1 MRIRL
6 FGPVE
11 LIGTDG
17 RVVALGAAKRRLVLA
32 ALALRPNRVVSRDRL
47 IDAVWDGDPPPTA
60 RAALQGHIAQL
71 RKVLGAGVQLST
83 REDGYQLVADRARI
97 DVTWFEDLLT
107 QSRKAQDAEAVELL
121 GEALELHRGPVLAD
135 LPAERLR
142 AEVGAALE
150 EAEISAVRQ
159 LAERLHRLGR
169 VPEAIGL
176 LREAVERHP
185 LREPLVELLMLGLHH
200 DDQQAEALSLYH
212 RTRSRLAAELGVDP
226 GSGLRQTY
234 QLVLGGTGDRTD
246 ARTAPA
252 QLPRESRG
260 FVGRDDEQD
269 RLDALLRAEN
279 ALPLL
284 TGAAGAGKTALA
296 LRWAHRSGEK
306 FPDGQLFADL
316 RGFRDDDPVEPGAVL
331 MGFLRALDV
340 PTARVPS
347 DVDERA
353 ALYRSVLGERRMLVV
368 LDDAVDAEQVRPLL
382 PGAAG
387 CAALVTSRDRLDGLV
402 ATGGAVPV
410 PVTELGPEQA
420 VAALA
425 RVAGEQRVEYEPEA
439 CRELVELCERL
450 PLAVRIA
457 AARLAAHPRW
467 TVRGLVD
474 ELAEPRRRL
483 GGLSLSARGPS
494 VASALQ
500 RTYRRLPASAAELLR
515 LLARHPSANID
526 RAAATALTGWAT
538 ADEQL
543 DDLAA
548 AHLLDETG
556 PGRYRVPGLVRLH
569 AETLREGDPP

>member
-32 ALALRPNRVVSRDRL
+32 ALALRPNRAVSRDRL

-71 RKVLGAGVQLST
+71 RKVLGAGVELST

-97 DVTWFEDLLT
+97 DVTWFEDLLA
-107 QSRKAQDAEAVELL
+107 QSRKAQDAEAIELL

-135 LPAERLR
+135 LPAEHLR

-150 EAEISAVRQ
+150 EAEVSAVRQ

-169 VPEAIGL
+169 VPEAIGV

-234 QLVLGGTGDRTD
+234 QLVLGGTGDRAD
-246 ARTAPA
+246 ASTAPA

-260 FVGRDDEQD
+260 FVGRDDEQAQ
-269 RLDALLRAEN
+269 LDALLRAEN

-284 TGAAGAGKTALA
+284 IGAAGAGKTALA
-296 LRWAHRSGEK
+296 LRWAHRSGDL

-316 RGFRDDDPVEPGAVL
+316 RGYRDDDPVEPGAVL
-331 MGFLRALDV
+331 TGFLRALDV
-340 PTARVPS
+340 PTGRVPS

-410 PVTELGPEQA
+410 PVTGHGPEQA
-420 VAALA
+420 VIALA
-425 RVAGEQRVEYEPEA
+425 RIAGEQRVEHEPEA
-439 CRELVELCERL
+439 ARELVELCERL

-494 VASALQ
+494 LASALH

-515 LLARHPSANID
+515 LLARHPSTSID
-526 RAAATALTGWAT
+526 RATATALTGWAT
-538 ADEQL
+538 ADQQL

-556 PGRYRVPGLVRLH
+556 PDRYRVPDLVRLH
-569 AETLREGDPP
+569 AETLRQGDPP